1 MYIQVTINQETHEK
15 KDIIN
20 FYNEIYIKT
29 MKEYIISSK
38 GPMDGSK
45 TPIINVNGCLT
56 PGINKPHIKALCPP
70 SPLR

>member
-1 MYIQVTINQETHEK
+1 MFKNQKHIQNVYIQVTINPETGEK

-38 GPMDGSK
+38 QDGSK
-45 TPIINVNGCLT
+45 TPIINGASSLT
-56 PGINKPHIKALCPP
+56 PNINKP
-70 SPLR
+70 

>member
-1 MYIQVTINQETHEK
+1 
-15 KDIIN
+15 
-20 FYNEIYIKT
+20 

-38 GPMDGSK
+38 GPIDGSK